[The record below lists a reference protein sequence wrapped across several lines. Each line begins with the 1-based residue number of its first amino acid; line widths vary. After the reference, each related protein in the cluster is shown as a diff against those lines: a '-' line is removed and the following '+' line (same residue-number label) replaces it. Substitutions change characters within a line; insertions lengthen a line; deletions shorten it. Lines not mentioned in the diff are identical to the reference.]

1 MAKTYLLER
10 AQLLEFP
17 LDHVFA
23 VFSDA
28 GNLEALTP
36 PTLKF
41 KVTTPLPIEM
51 VEGALIDY
59 RLHLYG
65 VPFNWRTRID
75 IYEPQQR
82 FVDRQLRGPYKL
94 WRHEHLFYPVSD
106 GVLMVDRVHYEIPY
120 WIAGRLAHAAFVRST
135 LDKIFDYRRQQTP
148 HLLKNCLQP
157 QQAG

>member
-28 GNLEALTP
+28 ANLEALTP
-36 PTLKF
+36 PALQF
-41 KVTTPLPIEM
+41 KIITPLPIEM

-59 RLHLYG
+59 QLRLYG
-65 VPFNWRTRID
+65 APFKWRTRID
-75 IYEPQQR
+75 LYEPQKR

-94 WRHEHLFYPVSD
+94 WRHEHEFYETD
-106 GVLMVDRVHYEIPY
+106 GGVLMVDRVHYQIPY
-120 WIAGRLAHAAFVRST
+120 WIAGRIAHAGFVRST
-135 LDKIFDYRRQQTP
+135 LDSIFDYRREQTP
-148 HLLKNCLQP
+148 LLLKSCE
-157 QQAG
+157 